1 MKVDISLKNFRR
13 TSSALLGSEASPK
26 IFHQP
31 HPAVA
36 DSLID
41 SKRRM
46 PRPEAGMASLVQ
58 CKSEVPRTYRSGNL
72 GGAARPL
79 EDHLP
84 GRLALGGRLEGLVD
98 KRRRLTLRN
107 LPRQSWNKFRVLA
120 FPLALLI
127 EKLGAQFLTKNLFAI
142 RDALRSRRRK
152 TSGTSRKRTTSF
164 RKCREMADTV
174 TGRTDVGCTKLLI
187 FKSFTSL

>member
-1 MKVDISLKNFRR
+1 MVNAAPGGGDGLF
-13 TSSALLGSEASPK
+13 
-26 IFHQP
+26 
-31 HPAVA
+31 
-36 DSLID
+36 
-41 SKRRM
+41 
-46 PRPEAGMASLVQ
+46 VQ
-58 CKSEVPRTYRSGNL
+58 CKSEVLRTYRSRNL

-84 GRLALGGRLEGLVD
+84 GRLALEGRLEGLVD

-107 LPRQSWNKFRVLA
+107 LASRSWNKFRVQA

-127 EKLGAQFLTKNLFAI
+127 EKFRHSVLDEKLFAI

-187 FKSFTSL
+187 VKSLTSL